1 MGQVHGY
8 QSKQKST
15 SSTTLTSIL
24 SATSVTTSVTTPT
37 ASSTTATTD
46 NAIIINDPTSNDSSV
61 TGASSILSDP
71 VLLQSKNKAERETPA
86 QNKIKKEIDVL
97 KNRIV
102 QLFQLKDSGLSNSD
116 NVKQLEAD
124 RKSLKEKELKLKN
137 LIADNVRQRK
147 RRSEKSALIM
157 ELSSESEQARIKMQK
172 FNHEASGRPSLELT
186 HPGLL
191 DAIIQIA
198 IAGAGADE
206 RRRSNILTSW
216 ESLDGL
222 LAGMK
227 KLGFED
233 ISRQSL
239 YHRLVP
245 RRADSVYGKRHV
257 KTVPVKLAKAKNTTR
272 NRHEDANFTFAT
284 KGYMKCI
291 ASHFGKDVV
300 FAVSID
306 DKAKVPIGITAAKL
320 QAPLVMHME
329 HQVRLP
335 DHNFVKGVKHLIPS
349 VYAACQI
356 KVPAT
361 KKDPEISYSSP
372 RYICIRSLKH
382 DSSTGI
388 ILFSMLNTILN
399 TCIFTTSTF
408 QKRLIALLENSSKTF
423 VSFLFKICLKIFISH
438 VDLLRIIFRY
448 SFL

>member
-1 MGQVHGY
+1 M
-8 QSKQKST
+8 
-15 SSTTLTSIL
+15 
-24 SATSVTTSVTTPT
+24 
-37 ASSTTATTD
+37 
-46 NAIIINDPTSNDSSV
+46 

-71 VLLQSKNKAERETPA
+71 VLLQSKNKAEREASA

-97 KNRIV
+97 KDRIV
-102 QLFQLKDSGLSNSD
+102 ELFQLKESDLSNSD

-124 RKSLKEKELKLKN
+124 RTSLKEKELKLKN

-191 DAIIQIA
+191 DATIQIA

-206 RRRSNILTSW
+206 RRKSNIFTSW

-239 YHRLVP
+239 YPRLVP
-245 RRADSVYGKRHV
+245 KRADSVYGKRHV
-257 KTVPVKLAKAKNTTR
+257 KTVPVKLAKAKNTAR

-306 DKAKVPIGITAAKL
+306 DKAKVSIGITAAKL

-335 DHNFVKGVKHLIPS
+335 DHNFVKGGKHKLIPS

-356 KVPAT
+356 KAPAT
-361 KKDPEISYSSP
+361 KKDPEVSYSSP

-388 ILFSMLNTILN
+388 ILFSMLNTILK